1 MNYRK
6 LYQEQ
11 IGPIPI
17 DADGRTYEIHHID
30 GNRSNNSIDNL
41 IAVSIEEHYNIHFEN
56 GDHGACWGILS
67 RMKEDPEQK
76 SLLISL
82 HQKKLVK
89 EGRHPFQNKQIQSQ
103 NGKKAAASG
112 KTPKF
117 TKDNEYQKKAQKT
130 HKKLV
135 EEGRHP
141 FQINNGS
148 QLEWKCEQCG
158 KKGKGASNYKRYHGI
173 ECKYVK

>member
-89 EGRHPFQNKQIQSQ
+89 EGRHPFQ
-103 NGKKAAASG
+103 
-112 KTPKF
+112 
-117 TKDNEYQKKAQKT
+117 
-130 HKKLV
+130 
-135 EEGRHP
+135 
-141 FQINNGS
+141 INNGS